1 MKSINSG
8 MSTVLTS
15 LMVRLFWLHS
25 NRSPMFDAT
34 SQASRLVL
42 HLHTSTASNQSAS
55 HPRTPLPPHP
65 SNFAPM
71 KPPVPPRAPPLASF
85 SLQEGEE
92 MPMAVRVALR
102 GIGNDEHELGI
113 KDQEELREDRR
124 ARAGAHGQSLSGI
137 RVDREMI
144 VQVDEESEVGLS
156 KNARDCRT

>member
-1 MKSINSG
+1 M
-8 MSTVLTS
+8 
-15 LMVRLFWLHS
+15 
-25 NRSPMFDAT
+25 
-34 SQASRLVL
+34 
-42 HLHTSTASNQSAS
+42 
-55 HPRTPLPPHP
+55 
-65 SNFAPM
+65 
-71 KPPVPPRAPPLASF
+71 
-85 SLQEGEE
+85 
-92 MPMAVRVALR
+92 RVALR